1 MSNLIGNPF
10 RSFVTKQ
17 INSRQKVLS
26 GSGSL
31 GGRDERFLKYV
42 SKTPWLRMASSIDIT
57 DREKAAQ
64 LGLQPGSEASQQFVL
79 QGGTIGIS
87 RVGPDD
93 NPTYTSLGQKFG
105 VSTDSSIIN
114 TDSYGFGG
122 SKYGKT
128 PMPGLTSIVV
138 SDMNKGAIRKA
149 KVDFTCTNLQ
159 QFEIINTLYMR
170 PGYDVLIEWGHSVYL
185 NDEEPSQL
193 EQRLD
198 FNTPAFTSFFEGKS
212 VNTLL
217 NDIQTEIKNSYGNYD
232 AFIGRVT
239 NFTWKFINGVYECS
253 IIVFTQGDVIEA
265 LKVNGSFNPTLNIIQ
280 QNTLN
285 VATGVT
291 DAATPPNTS
300 AVQDATVV
308 VIEDKNPEENKG
320 GIEPIQPAFIANRD
334 NNRISNIL
342 YNNYVELTKNQTD
355 NSNTIKDSEGFTN
368 FLKFSNGNQNKWF
381 FVSLGALLRIIEDNT
396 LLYDKSTKTPIINI
410 DSSYTTN
417 FCARFPEQVST
428 DWNKCYLP
436 YKVYNSERTKYVD
449 NPEIDKILGTKE
461 KRYDKQ
467 NYVGQLM
474 CILLNCD
481 YVNSLL
487 MDNADD
493 KGRISLKDF
502 LSSLLKG
509 IQQSIGGINK
519 FEVGYDYITNSL
531 RIYDNSP
538 FASSQ
543 LAKQEKPKI
552 SKFQS
557 YGVQKNQSSSF
568 LLDLNIES
576 TLSQDFVNAI
586 AIGSQVNGNQ
596 IGENATSFS
605 LWNKGLINRVRKTN
619 LDIQNLETETLITTT
634 LLPEQKLKQN
644 FLNNKQKLYNL
655 LRNINSTPSSTED
668 LKSAQ
673 NINTDFSNYYLGL
686 ATEKTENLNLPGNTF
701 IPFDLGLKMDGLSG
715 MRIYDAFSITN
726 EVLPSFYTDA
736 LQLFISGINHSITDA
751 GWTTS
756 LNSLAYNKFE
766 ATNPNPIPLDP
777 DAIRGEADEIEI
789 VEEVEDPTPNADFL
803 MVKMRELGVT
813 QKLSGDNGAG
823 DPNFPGPQLSNG
835 GDITKEMAFA
845 TIIIFQDINTKY
857 PIKRFPIQITGGNDL
872 YHQNNPGSAN
882 SNHRIGKAIDFTIKA
897 TKVVQRNIFINNILT
912 YVKGDPLFNTIDEYK
927 IETEYSTGGHYHIEY
942 GGSGKGTTA
951 IARTRAN
958 KINASFTKTFDFGTP
973 PGQKLVGTR
982 GGNMSV
988 GVPGTG
994 LEKQYDDFING
1005 EYYKNLQETT
1015 KVLKAN
1021 KQTLKAA
1028 AASNPEL
1035 AAAVAKAQLNQK
1047 NQSLDSSGTIS
1058 SN

>member
-26 GSGSL
+26 TTF
-31 GGRDERFLKYV
+31 RDDNFLKYV

-64 LGLQPGSEASQQFVL
+64 LGLQLGSEASQQFVL
-79 QGGTIGIS
+79 QGGTIGIG

-93 NPTYTSLGQKFG
+93 NPTYTPLGQKFG

-217 NDIQTEIKNSYGNYD
+217 NDIQTEIRKSYGNYD
-232 AFIGRVT
+232 AFMGRVT
-239 NFTWKFINGVYECS
+239 NFTWKFNNGVYECS
-253 IIVFTQGDVIEA
+253 IIVFTQGDVIET
-265 LKVNGSFNPTLNIIQ
+265 LKVNGSFNPTNTVNISEEEFFKLNISQ
-280 QNTLN
+280 QNAL
-285 VATGVT
+285 T
-291 DAATPPNTS
+291 DPAIPPNTS
-300 AVQDATVV
+300 AVQDATIV
-308 VIEDKNPEENKG
+308 ENQIITG
-320 GIEPIQPAFIANRD
+320 EIEPILPAFIANRD

-355 NSNTIKDSEGFTN
+355 NSNTIKDSNGFTN

-381 FVSLGALLRIIEDNT
+381 FVSLGALLDIIESNN
-396 LLYDKSTKTPIINI
+396 LLYDESTKTPIINI

-436 YKVYNSERTKYVD
+436 YKVYNSARTKYVD

-474 CILLNCD
+474 CIFLNCD
-481 YVNSLL
+481 YVNSVLI
-487 MDNADD
+487 DNVDD
-493 KGRISLKDF
+493 NGRISIKDF

-509 IQQSIGGINK
+509 VQQSIGGINK

-531 RIYDNSP
+531 RIHDNSP
-538 FASSQ
+538 FASFQ
-543 LAKQEKPKI
+543 LAKQEKPEI

-557 YGVQKNQSSSF
+557 YGVQKDQSSSF

-605 LWNKGLINRVRKTN
+605 LWNKGLLNRVRKTN
-619 LDIQNLETETLITTT
+619 LDIQNFNSKTPSTTT

-686 ATEKTENLNLPGNTF
+686 ATEKTEDLSLPGNTF
-701 IPFDLGLKMDGLSG
+701 IPFNLGLTMDGLSG

-736 LQLFISGINHSITDA
+736 LQLFITGINHSITDA

-766 ATNPNPIPLDP
+766 ATRPKPIPLDP
-777 DAIRGEADEIEI
+777 DAIRGGADKIEI
-789 VEEVEDPTPNADFL
+789 VEEVEEITPNADFL

-845 TIIIFQDINTKY
+845 TIIIFQDINTTY
-857 PIKRFPIQITGGNDL
+857 PIKKYPIQITGGNDL
-872 YHQNNPGSAN
+872 YHQNNPGSTK
-882 SNHRIGKAIDFTIKA
+882 SNHRIGKAIDFTIK
-897 TKVVQRNIFINNILT
+897 TNKVVQRNIFRYFILK

-927 IETEYSTGGHYHIEY
+927 IETEYSTGGHFHIEY
-942 GGSGKGTTA
+942 GGSGRGTTA

-958 KINASFTKTFDFGTP
+958 ELTRLSTKTFDFGTP

-994 LEKQYDDFING
+994 LEKEYDDFING
-1005 EYYKNLQETT
+1005 TYYKNLQETT

>member
-26 GSGSL
+26 TTF
-31 GGRDERFLKYV
+31 RDDNFLKYV

-64 LGLQPGSEASQQFVL
+64 LGLQLGSEASQQFGL
-79 QGGTIGIS
+79 QGSTIGIG

-93 NPTYTSLGQKFG
+93 NPTYTPLGQKFG
-105 VSTDSSIIN
+105 VSTDNSIIN

-138 SDMNKGAIRKA
+138 SDMNNGAIRKA

-217 NDIQTEIKNSYGNYD
+217 NDIQTEIRKSYGNYD
-232 AFIGRVT
+232 AFMGRVT
-239 NFTWKFINGVYECS
+239 NFTWKFNNGVYECS
-253 IIVFTQGDVIEA
+253 IIVFTQGDVIET
-265 LKVNGSFNPTLNIIQ
+265 LKVNGSFNPTNTVNISEEEFFKLNISQ
-280 QNTLN
+280 QNAL
-285 VATGVT
+285 T
-291 DAATPPNTS
+291 DPAIPPNTS
-300 AVQDATVV
+300 AVQDATIV
-308 VIEDKNPEENKG
+308 ENQIITG
-320 GIEPIQPAFIANRD
+320 EIEPILPAFIANRD

-355 NSNTIKDSEGFTN
+355 NSNTIKDSNGFTN

-381 FVSLGALLRIIEDNT
+381 FVSLGALLDIIESNN
-396 LLYDKSTKTPIINI
+396 LLYDESTKTPIINI

-436 YKVYNSERTKYVD
+436 YKVYNSARTKYVD

-474 CILLNCD
+474 CIFLNCD
-481 YVNSLL
+481 YVNSVLI
-487 MDNADD
+487 DNVDD
-493 KGRISLKDF
+493 NGRISIKDF

-509 IQQSIGGINK
+509 VQQSIGGINK

-531 RIYDNSP
+531 RIHDNSP
-538 FASSQ
+538 FASFQ
-543 LAKQEKPKI
+543 LAKQEKPEI

-557 YGVQKNQSSSF
+557 YGVQKDQSSSF

-605 LWNKGLINRVRKTN
+605 LWNKGLLNRVRKTN
-619 LDIQNLETETLITTT
+619 LDIQNFNSKTPSTTT

-686 ATEKTENLNLPGNTF
+686 ATEKTEDLSLPGNTF
-701 IPFDLGLKMDGLSG
+701 IPFNLGLTMDGLSG

-736 LQLFISGINHSITDA
+736 LQLFITGINHSITDA

-766 ATNPNPIPLDP
+766 ATRPKPIPLDP
-777 DAIRGEADEIEI
+777 DAIRGGADKIEI
-789 VEEVEDPTPNADFL
+789 VEEVEEITPNADFL

-845 TIIIFQDINTKY
+845 TIIIFQDINTTY
-857 PIKRFPIQITGGNDL
+857 PIKKYPIQITGGNDL
-872 YHQNNPGSAN
+872 YHQNNPGSTK
-882 SNHRIGKAIDFTIKA
+882 SNHRIGKAIDFTIK
-897 TKVVQRNIFINNILT
+897 TNKVVQRNIFINNILT

-927 IETEYSTGGHYHIEY
+927 IETEYSTGGHFHIEY
-942 GGSGKGTTA
+942 GGSGRGTTA

-958 KINASFTKTFDFGTP
+958 ELTRLSTKTFDFGTP

-994 LEKQYDDFING
+994 LEKEYDDFING
-1005 EYYKNLQETT
+1005 TYYKNLQETT

-1021 KQTLKAA
+1021 KQTFKAA